1 MCLYSP
7 AAAQQHLA
15 EVSNN
20 NATCL
25 LQVTLQHLRTVDSI
39 IRAAATACSPP
50 CPLDPAVT
58 KLLSNAEASTTKFYE
73 NLCAGELMLLR
84 STLARYFQDKR
95 VR

>member
-1 MCLYSP
+1 MP
-7 AAAQQHLA
+7 
-15 EVSNN
+15 
-20 NATCL
+20 TCL

-84 STLARYFQDKR
+84 STLARYFQDKW